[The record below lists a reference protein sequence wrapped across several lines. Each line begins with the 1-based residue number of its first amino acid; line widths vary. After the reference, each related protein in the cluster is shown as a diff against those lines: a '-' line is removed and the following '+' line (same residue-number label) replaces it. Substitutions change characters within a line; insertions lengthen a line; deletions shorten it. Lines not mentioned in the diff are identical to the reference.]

1 MSRVCGPV
9 EVVNDTTFT
18 VRFYRMGLDNPKRT
32 GSICLMASVKQD
44 RKFRSAVQQIEIR
57 IPHRNKEG
65 MPQHITFLQLPDIN
79 PSVKETALNGTADSG
94 LPVYYY
100 VKEGPAEIK
109 RDKLTLTKIP
119 PRAKFPV
126 KVTVVAW
133 QYGRSGEPKV
143 QTAEAVERSFYIR
156 KYGSSTGK

>member
-1 MSRVCGPV
+1 MSRICGPV

-32 GSICLMASVKQD
+32 GSICLMASARQD
-44 RKFRSAVQQIEIR
+44 HSYRSAVQQVEIR
-57 IPHRNKEG
+57 IPYRNKEG
-65 MPQHITFLQLPDIN
+65 IPQRIIFPKLSDVKA
-79 PSVKETALNGTADSG
+79 SVKEITLKGTADSG

-109 RDKLTLTKIP
+109 GDKLVLTKIP

-143 QTAEAVERSFYIR
+143 QTAEAVEQSFYITAR
-156 KYGSSTGK
+156 